1 MTTEPMVTATRRPL
15 FRTSS
20 HLSTYKEA
28 VDYHKFVQG
37 TFRDELD
44 VMQFSEQKLDVSDY
58 LYLFSTDPTFKS
70 IYWEILHKST
80 LGQLQ
85 IRWFKELGSMSTDYS
100 ITPQEI
106 AIKLIQFVELYKILE
121 PAVEREVKWAI
132 IEKFKNIEKVTAIY
146 IQEYRRELQ
155 VIILLGIEEYDDE
168 LMDDLLDL
176 EYDLHQEFH
185 DPALSFSYI
194 PRIYANRHD
203 VVHPKALLIFER

>member
-1 MTTEPMVTATRRPL
+1 MTTEPVITATP
-15 FRTSS
+15 
-20 HLSTYKEA
+20 HLLSGTLGHSSTYEKA

-37 TFRDELD
+37 TFGDELD
-44 VMQFSEQKLDVSDY
+44 VMQFSKQKLNVSDY
-58 LYLFSTDPTFKS
+58 LYLFSTDPTSKS

-85 IRWFKELGSMSTDYS
+85 PKWFKEVGSMSTDYS

-106 AIKLIQFVELYKILE
+106 AVRSIQFVELYKILE

-132 IEKFKNIEKVTAIY
+132 VEKFRNIEKVTAIY

-185 DPALSFSYI
+185 DPILSFSYI
-194 PRIYANRHD
+194 PRIYANRRD